1 MSEVEQY
8 DAVVVGGA
16 LGGLCAAAI
25 LVNRGWR
32 VAVVEPVEHLGGRV
46 GAVEHDGY
54 WIGWGHRDG
63 HGIGDLCYFAIHTRR
78 AADAAGV
85 ELTLRPFMGTSVRV
99 HWLPEG
105 EVRQLPVDSL
115 VASDGDP
122 MGTAKALA
130 RFFGGEIDDVDAIAR
145 GYLEIMTKLATMDE
159 EEAWRL
165 VPSRIGDWLDRN
177 APDPAVRQVVLQ
189 QFECIPFTPAAE
201 SSTGRVALHL
211 RNVQGEPILP
221 DDPEVGGMQGVVV
234 PFARRVEAGGG
245 RLMLGWKPL
254 EIIVDEGEVKGVV
267 VVDQASLVRVL
278 EAPVVIT
285 DYPGWRLPEFV
296 DESLLP
302 APFLEA
308 ARRTEA
314 YGADAACWWAG
325 LRRLP
330 TVSADGQP
338 EDFSSGWHRVL
349 YGHGSVR
356 ECHGGFYFPSGFSS
370 RAAPPGKHL
379 LGAEMVASGEGGRRW
394 RHWAEAKRAIDMIVD
409 HLHDYYADLDDCVEW
424 SSYQYVTPPQYLS
437 WYIKPVERHPVGVS
451 TVRGLYVA
459 ASSSEGTGSWADAEC
474 AAALKAVE
482 LAEAERSHLRARTA
496 VAGS

>member
-78 AADAAGV
+78 AAEAAGV
-85 ELTLRPFMGTSVRV
+85 ELSLRPFMGTSVRV

-105 EVRQLPVDSL
+105 EVRQLPVDAL
-115 VASDGDP
+115 VATDGDP
-122 MGTAKALA
+122 MDRAKALA
-130 RFFGGEIDDVDAIAR
+130 RFLGGDVADIDAVAR
-145 GYLEIMTKLATMDE
+145 GYLDVMTKLATMTE
-159 EEAWRL
+159 EEAWQL
-165 VPSRIGDWLDRN
+165 VPLRIGDWLERN
-177 APDPAVRQVVLQ
+177 APDPVVRRVVLQ

-211 RNVQGEPILP
+211 RNVQGEPIVP
-221 DDPEVGGMQGVVV
+221 DDPEVGGMQGVVA

-254 EIIVDEGEVKGVV
+254 EILVDQGEVRGVV
-267 VVDQASLVRVL
+267 AVDKASLVRVL

-296 DESLLP
+296 DEQLLP
-302 APFLEA
+302 APFLAA
-308 ARRTEA
+308 ARRTQA
-314 YGADAACWWAG
+314 YGADAVCWWAG

-330 TVSADGQP
+330 TVRSDGRP
-338 EDFSSGWHRVL
+338 EDFSSGWHRVVH
-349 YGHGSVR
+349 GHGSVR

-394 RHWAEAKRAIDMIVD
+394 HRWSDAKGAIDIIVD
-409 HLHDYYADLDDCVEW
+409 HLHNYYADLDDCVEW

-437 WYIKPVERHPVGVS
+437 WYIKPVVRHPVDVS

-459 ASSSEGTGSWADAEC
+459 ASSAEGTGSWADAEC
-474 AAALKAVE
+474 AAALKAAD
-482 LAEAERSHLRARTA
+482 LAEAERDHLRQGPAM
-496 VAGS
+496 AGS